1 MGCVLNSTVIATKEV
16 PLEVDRID
24 FESVFYSRIIC
35 LLEVKMKRLTLCTLL
50 FVFLAVLAIAPAA
63 AQDEGLT
70 VWVDETRA
78 PLMEE
83 LGAAFEEEFGI
94 PLEVA
99 QLGFGDI
106 RDQCITACP
115 AGEGPD
121 LFIGAHDWLG
131 QLVTNGLVA
140 EVDLPEDLAAQF
152 VPVALEAFTYEGVLY
167 GLPYATENIALFR
180 NTDLVPDAPETWD
193 DVRTATEQIIESGDA
208 QYGYVLQRGD
218 PYHFF
223 PLQSAFGGYVFGLD
237 EETGYNAEDVGID
250 TDGSI
255 AALDWANS
263 MIEDGLMPGNL
274 TGDDAIALFES
285 GDAAMFITGP
295 WFLERIR
302 DSGVPFAISPIPAG
316 PEGEPGRPF
325 LGVQGFMINAFSE
338 NIDLAQA
345 FLTDYVATEETMQ
358 ALFEAG
364 GRPSAFLPVLEATE
378 DADLAAFGEAGAVG
392 LPMPAIPA
400 MSSVWTAW
408 GDAVTLV
415 FNEESEPE
423 EAFTTAAEQIRN
435 AIAESEAASG

>member
-1 MGCVLNSTVIATKEV
+1 
-16 PLEVDRID
+16 
-24 FESVFYSRIIC
+24 
-35 LLEVKMKRLTLCTLL
+35 MKRISVLTLLL
-50 FVFLAVLAIAPAA
+50 VFLAALAIAPAA
-63 AQDEGLT
+63 AQDEEGLT
-70 VWVDETRA
+70 LWVDETRA

-94 PLEVA
+94 PLNIV

-121 LFIGAHDWLG
+121 IFIGAHDWLG
-131 QLVTNGLVA
+131 QLVTNGLLA
-140 EVDLPEDLAAQF
+140 EIDMPEELREQF
-152 VPVALEAFTYEGVLY
+152 VPAALEAFTYEGVLY
-167 GLPYATENIALFR
+167 GVPYATENVAFFR
-180 NTDLVPDAPETWD
+180 NTDLVPEAPETWE
-193 DVRTATEQIIESGDA
+193 DVREATEQIIESGDA

-223 PLQSAFGGYVFGLD
+223 PLQTAFGGYVFGLD
-237 EETGYNAEDVGID
+237 EETGYDAEDVGID
-250 TDGSI
+250 TEGSI
-255 AALDWANS
+255 AALEWVDS
-263 MIEDGLMPGNL
+263 MIEDGLMPNV
-274 TGDDAIALFES
+274 TGDEMIALFES
-285 GDAAMFITGP
+285 GDAAMIITGP
-295 WFLERIR
+295 WFLDRIR
-302 DSGVPFAISPIPAG
+302 DSGVPFEISPIPAG
-316 PEGEPGRPF
+316 PDGEPGRPF

-345 FLTDYVATEETMQ
+345 FLTEYIATEETMQ

-378 DADLAAFGEAGAVG
+378 DPDLAAFGEAGQVG

-400 MSSVWTAW
+400 MSSVWIAW

-423 EAFTTAAEQIRN
+423 EAFTTAAQQIRD
-435 AIAESEAASG
+435 AIAESESASG

>member
-1 MGCVLNSTVIATKEV
+1 MEAT
-16 PLEVDRID
+16 
-24 FESVFYSRIIC
+24 
-35 LLEVKMKRLTLCTLL
+35 MKRISVLTLLL
-50 FVFLAVLAIAPAA
+50 VFLAALAIAPAA
-63 AQDEGLT
+63 AQDEEGLT
-70 VWVDETRA
+70 LWVDETRA

-94 PLEVA
+94 PLNIV

-121 LFIGAHDWLG
+121 IFIGAHDWLG
-131 QLVTNGLVA
+131 QLVTNGLLA
-140 EVDLPEDLAAQF
+140 EIDMPEELREQF
-152 VPVALEAFTYEGVLY
+152 VPAALEAFTYEGVLY
-167 GLPYATENIALFR
+167 GVPYATENVAFFR
-180 NTDLVPDAPETWD
+180 NTDLVPEAPETWE
-193 DVRTATEQIIESGDA
+193 DVREATEQIIESGDA

-223 PLQSAFGGYVFGLD
+223 PLQTAFGGYVFGLD
-237 EETGYNAEDVGID
+237 EETGYDAEDVGID
-250 TDGSI
+250 TEGSI
-255 AALDWANS
+255 AALEWVDS
-263 MIEDGLMPGNL
+263 MIEDGLMPNV
-274 TGDDAIALFES
+274 TGDEMIALFES
-285 GDAAMFITGP
+285 GDAAMIITGP
-295 WFLERIR
+295 WFLDRIR
-302 DSGVPFAISPIPAG
+302 DSGVPFEISPIPAG
-316 PEGEPGRPF
+316 PDGEPGRPF

-345 FLTDYVATEETMQ
+345 FLTEYIATEETMQ

-378 DADLAAFGEAGAVG
+378 DPDLAAFGEAGQVG

-400 MSSVWTAW
+400 MSSVWIAW

-423 EAFTTAAEQIRN
+423 EAFTTAAQQIRD
-435 AIAESEAASG
+435 AIAESESASG

>member
-1 MGCVLNSTVIATKEV
+1 
-16 PLEVDRID
+16 
-24 FESVFYSRIIC
+24 
-35 LLEVKMKRLTLCTLL
+35 MKRFTLLALLLL
-50 FVFLAVLAIAPAA
+50 FVAALGAAPLA

-83 LGAAFEEEFGI
+83 LGAAFEEEYGI
-94 PLEVA
+94 PLTVV

-131 QLVTNGLVA
+131 QLATNGLLA
-140 EVDLPEDLAAQF
+140 EMDLSEDLADQF
-152 VPVALEAFTYEGVLY
+152 VPAALEAFTYEGVLY
-167 GLPYATENIALFR
+167 GMPYATENVAFFR
-180 NTDLVPDAPETWD
+180 NTDLVPEAPETWE
-193 DVRTATEQIIESGDA
+193 DVRAATEAVIESGDA

-223 PLQSAFGGYVFGLD
+223 GVQTAFGGYVFGLTD
-237 EETGYNAEDVGID
+237 TGYDAEDVGID

-255 AALDWANS
+255 AALSWVND
-263 MIEDGLMPGNL
+263 MLEDDLMPNV
-274 TGDDAIALFES
+274 TGDEMIALFES
-285 GDAAMFITGP
+285 GDAAMIITGP

-302 DSGVPFAISPIPAG
+302 DSGVPFAISAIPAG
-316 PEGEPGRPF
+316 PEGDPGRPF

-345 FLTDYVATEETMQ
+345 FLSEYVATEETMQ

-378 DADLAAFGEAGAVG
+378 DADLAAFGEAGVVG

-435 AIAESEAASG
+435 AIAESMEASG

>member
-1 MGCVLNSTVIATKEV
+1 
-16 PLEVDRID
+16 
-24 FESVFYSRIIC
+24 
-35 LLEVKMKRLTLCTLL
+35 MKRFTLL
-50 FVFLAVLAIAPAA
+50 ALLILFVAALGVAPLA
-63 AQDEGLT
+63 AQEEGLT

-78 PLMEE
+78 PVMEN

-94 PLEVA
+94 PLTVV

-131 QLVTNGLVA
+131 QLVTNGLLA
-140 EVDLPEDLAAQF
+140 EADLPEDLAAQF
-152 VPVALEAFTYEGVLY
+152 VPAALEAFTYEGVLY
-167 GLPYATENIALFR
+167 GVPYATENVAFFR
-180 NTDLVPDAPETWD
+180 NTDLVPEAPETWD
-193 DVRTATEQIIESGDA
+193 DVRAATEEVIEGGDA
-208 QYGYVLQRGD
+208 EYGYVLQRAD

-223 PLQSAFGGYVFGLD
+223 GVQTAFGGYVFGLD
-237 EETGYNAEDVGID
+237 EETGYNPEDVGID
-250 TDGSI
+250 SDGSI
-255 AALDWANS
+255 AALSWVND
-263 MIEDGLMPGNL
+263 MLDDGLMPNV
-274 TGDDAIALFES
+274 TGDEMIALFES
-285 GDAAMFITGP
+285 GDAAMIITGP
-295 WFLERIR
+295 WYLERIR
-302 DSGVPFAISPIPAG
+302 DSGVPFAISAIPAG

-325 LGVQGFMINAFSE
+325 LGVQGFMVNAFSE
-338 NIDLAQA
+338 QIDLVQA
-345 FLTDYVATEETMQ
+345 FLTEYIATEETMQ

-378 DADLAAFGEAGAVG
+378 DPDLAAFGEAGVVG

-408 GDAVTLV
+408 SDAVTLV

-435 AIAESEAASG
+435 AIAESAEASG

>member
-1 MGCVLNSTVIATKEV
+1 
-16 PLEVDRID
+16 
-24 FESVFYSRIIC
+24 
-35 LLEVKMKRLTLCTLL
+35 MKRLSLL
-50 FVFLAVLAIAPAA
+50 ALLIVVLLGLIPAA

-70 VWVDETRA
+70 IWVDETRA

-83 LGAAFEEEFGI
+83 LGAAFEAEFDI
-94 PLEVA
+94 PLSVT

-121 LFIGAHDWLG
+121 VLIGAHDWLG
-131 QLVTNGLVA
+131 QLVTNGLLA

-152 VPVALEAFTYEGVLY
+152 VPASLEAFTYEGVLY
-167 GLPYATENIALFR
+167 GLPYATENVAFFR
-180 NTDLVPDAPETWD
+180 NTDLVPEAPETWE
-193 DVRTATEQIIESGDA
+193 DVRAATEQILEDGSA

-223 PLQSAFGGYVFGLD
+223 GLQSAFGGYVFGLT
-237 EETGYNAEDVGID
+237 EEGYDAEDVGID
-250 TDGSI
+250 NDGSI
-255 AALDWANS
+255 AALSWVND
-263 MIEDGLMPGNL
+263 MIDEDLMPNV
-274 TGDDAIALFES
+274 TGDEMIALFES
-285 GDAAMFITGP
+285 GDAAMIITGP

-316 PEGEPGRPF
+316 PDGEPGHPF

-338 NIDLAQA
+338 DADLALA
-345 FLTDYVATEETMQ
+345 FLTDYIATEETMQ
-358 ALFEAG
+358 ALFEVG

-378 DADLAAFGEAGAVG
+378 DADLAAFGEAGVVG

-415 FNEESEPE
+415 FNGEGEPE
-423 EAFTTAAEQIRN
+423 EAFTTAAEQIRD
-435 AIAESEAASG
+435 AIAESIEAAG